1 LSNTVSILENTVPP
15 GSLIHGGT
23 GVLRMLTVF
32 DEGGRL
38 AAKLKR
44 SELPELQKL
53 DGDKTEKM

>member
-1 LSNTVSILENTVPP
+1 
-15 GSLIHGGT
+15 
-23 GVLRMLTVF
+23 MLTVF

>member
-1 LSNTVSILENTVPP
+1 
-15 GSLIHGGT
+15 
-23 GVLRMLTVF
+23 MLTVF

-53 DGDKTEKM
+53 DGDKTEKMWRARSEYDIKDRVTN